1 MKILLPTD
9 SFPPNCGG
17 SGWSTYELARG
28 LVERGHDVLVVKVI
42 AGKSG
47 AEVST
52 AYNGIP
58 VIDATPMRRPF
69 QASGTTSRTSVSIHG
84 SPAASTN

>member
-28 LVERGHDVLVVKVI
+28 LVERGHDVLVVKVV

-52 AYNGIP
+52 P
-58 VIDATPMRRPF
+58 
-69 QASGTTSRTSVSIHG
+69 
-84 SPAASTN
+84 PAA